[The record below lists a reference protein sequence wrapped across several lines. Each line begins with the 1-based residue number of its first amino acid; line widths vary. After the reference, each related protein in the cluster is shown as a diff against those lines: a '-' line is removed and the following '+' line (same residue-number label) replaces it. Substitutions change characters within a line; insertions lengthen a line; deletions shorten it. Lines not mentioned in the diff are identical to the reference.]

1 MTMSTDLI
9 RFVDSISRDK
19 NIDKESVFVDLE
31 AAMVSA
37 MRKAYDDAEDA
48 VVSIDRNNGTIQAT
62 VNDDPIDMK
71 ALGRI
76 AAQTAKQVMMQKI
89 REDERSAIFEEYSQ
103 RVGTVVTGTVTR
115 YEGSTL
121 VVNLGRGEG
130 FLPRSEQIPG
140 ETHHPGERIRG
151 MILDVR
157 EEQNQVRIVLTQT
170 HPDYIRKLFELE
182 VPEVGERVIVIRALA
197 REAGYRTKIAVSS
210 IDIKVDAVGACV
222 GVRGS
227 RIRNI
232 VDELGGEKIDIV
244 RWNES
249 SQVLITNSLK
259 PAEIKEVF
267 LCFEMGRATVIV
279 DEDQLSLAIGKRGQ
293 NVRLAARLTGWDI
306 DILTPVEYDKSVD
319 EMEKT
324 LKDVEGVEDVLLD
337 KLLAMGIISLVDLA
351 EVGSEPLV
359 KELDLEEDLAGK
371 IVGVA
376 SVEVEAKR
384 VAAKAEAA
392 EKAAKESAEQA
403 EAVVESDAQEE
414 MEAGVTAVAGEQ
426 NVLAVEEVPVSPDEA
441 GNIEEFASTLP
452 TNEESQ
458 QPGAQE
464 ADAGGSTVKTDAVEF
479 GEPA

>member
-1 MTMSTDLI
+1 MSTDLI

-48 VVSIDRNNGTIQAT
+48 VVTIDRNNGAIQAT
-62 VNDDPIDMK
+62 VNGDPIDMRT
-71 ALGRI
+71 LGRI

-121 VVNLGRGEG
+121 VINLGRGEG

-140 ETHHPGERIRG
+140 ESHHPGERIRG

-182 VPEVGERVIVIRALA
+182 VPEVGERVIEIRALA

-210 IDIKVDAVGACV
+210 IDAKVDAVGACV

-249 SQVLITNSLK
+249 SQVLITNALK
-259 PAEIKEVF
+259 PAEVKEVF
-267 LCFEMGRATVIV
+267 LCFEMGRATVVV

-293 NVRLAARLTGWDI
+293 NVRLAARMTGWDI
-306 DILTPVEYDKSVD
+306 DILTPAEYDKAVD

-351 EVGSEPLV
+351 EVGTEPLV
-359 KELDLEEDLAGK
+359 KELDLEESLAGK

-376 SVEVEAKR
+376 SVEAEAKR
-384 VAAKAEAA
+384 VAAEAEAA
-392 EKAAKESAEQA
+392 EKAAREGAEAA
-403 EAVVESDAQEE
+403 EAVGEPDAHE
-414 MEAGVTAVAGEQ
+414 MRAGVIAAAGERSA
-426 NVLAVEEVPVSPDEA
+426 LAAEAVTVPPDEP
-441 GNIEEFASTLP
+441 GNVDGLTSTLP
-452 TNEESQ
+452 TNEDSQ

-464 ADAGGSTVKTDAVEF
+464 TDAGGSAVKTDAVEF